1 MESVDLVL
9 GFGLLGGMLA
19 LLVAGVPIAYSL
31 LVSGLVGLY
40 LTQPWISVEFLV
52 STFPYSAS
60 ANLAY
65 VVLPLFLFMGHMS
78 FSAGIAH
85 RAFDSA
91 RVWVGS
97 LPGGLA
103 IATVFACA
111 GFAAVSGSSLA
122 TSATVAQVAV
132 PRMLRE
138 GYSQAIAAGSVAAAG
153 TLGVLIPPS
162 GLLIVYAIA
171 TETSVPDLF
180 LAGIVPGIMTA
191 AFYAVMIFVWVKIKP
206 GTGPLTRDKTTSA
219 AEKVRALGD
228 SWEIIVLFLIVMGTI
243 YLGIGTATEAAAFG
257 AAGALLIVMFRG
269 KDRGKIIWRGLV
281 DTGVTT
287 SSVFLLIIGAGFFGL
302 ALTTTQVPQQL
313 TLWLTQFD
321 LPIWQLT
328 ILLLLPYLVLGF
340 FVDAITMMLLTLP
353 VIFPAVLDAGIN
365 PVLFGILV
373 TKCAEI
379 GAITPPVG
387 LNIFVVKNTV
397 PEISIIEAFKGAI
410 PFVAIEVLILTLLI
424 AFNDIALILI

>member
-1 MESVDLVL
+1 MEFIDLGL
-9 GFGLLGGMLA
+9 GFGLLGGML
-19 LLVAGVPIAYSL
+19 LLLFIGVPIAYAMLTAGLIGL
-31 LVSGLVGLY
+31 L
-40 LTQPWISVEFLV
+40 LTRPWISTEFLV

-78 FSAGIAH
+78 FSAGVAH

-132 PRMLRE
+132 PRMLKE
-138 GYSQAIAAGSVAAAG
+138 GYSQAISAASVAAAG

-180 LAGIVPGIMTA
+180 LAGIVPGILTA
-191 AFYAVMIFVWVKIKP
+191 VLYAVMLFSWVKLVP
-206 GTGPLTRDKTTSA
+206 GSGPDVRGRRHSV
-219 AEKVRALGD
+219 AEKVRATFNC
-228 SWEIIVLFLIVMGTI
+228 WEVILLFFVVMGTI

-257 AAGALLIVMFRG
+257 AAASVLIVMFRG
-269 KDRGKIIWRGLV
+269 RDRRAIIWRGLV

-287 SSVFLLIIGAGFFGL
+287 SAVFLLIIGAGFFGL
-302 ALTTTQVPQQL
+302 ALTTTQVPQQDRKS
-313 TLWLTQFD
+313 TR
-321 LPIWQLT
+321 
-328 ILLLLPYLVLGF
+328 
-340 FVDAITMMLLTLP
+340 
-353 VIFPAVLDAGIN
+353 
-365 PVLFGILV
+365 
-373 TKCAEI
+373 
-379 GAITPPVG
+379 
-387 LNIFVVKNTV
+387 LN
-397 PEISIIEAFKGAI
+397 SS
-410 PFVAIEVLILTLLI
+410 
-424 AFNDIALILI
+424 

>member
-1 MESVDLVL
+1 MTMTDLTL
-9 GFGLLGGMLA
+9 GLALLGGMLT
-19 LLVAGVPIAYSL
+19 LLIAGVPIGYAL
-31 LVSGLVGLY
+31 LTAGLAGLV
-40 LTQPWISVEFLV
+40 LTRPLPAAEFLL
-52 STFPYSAS
+52 STFAHSAS
-60 ANLAY
+60 AHLAY
-65 VVLPLFLFMGHMS
+65 VVLPLFLFMGHMC
-78 FSAGIAH
+78 FSAGIGH

-103 IATVFACA
+103 ITTVFACA

-138 GYSQAIAAGSVAAAG
+138 GYSQAIASGTVAAAG

-162 GLLIVYAIA
+162 GLLIVYAIS
-171 TETSVPDLF
+171 TDTSIVDLF
-180 LAGIVPGIMTA
+180 LAGIVPGVMTA
-191 AFYAVMIFVWVKIKP
+191 LFYAVMLFGWVKLVP
-206 GTGPLTRDKTTSA
+206 GAGPSHSIGRTSF
-219 AEKVRALGD
+219 RAKARAVVE
-228 SWEIIVLFLIVMGTI
+228 SWEIVILFLIVMGTI

-257 AAGALLIVMFRG
+257 AAGALAIVLFRG
-269 KDRGKIIWRGLV
+269 KDRWRIVWRGLI

-287 SSVFLLIIGAGFFGL
+287 SCVFLLVIGAGLFGL
-302 ALTTTQVPQQL
+302 ALTTTQVPQHF
-313 TLWLTQFD
+313 TLWLTHFD
-321 LPIWQLT
+321 LPVWQLT
-328 ILLLLPYLVLGF
+328 VVLLLPYLVLGL
-340 FVDAITMMLLTLP
+340 FVDGITMMLLTLP
-353 VIFPAVLDAGIN
+353 IIFPVVQHAGIN

-397 PEISIIEAFKGAI
+397 PEIDLLQAFRGSI
-410 PFVAIEVLILTLLI
+410 PFVLVELLIIGLLI
-424 AFNDIALILI
+424 AFNDIALVLL

>member
-1 MESVDLVL
+1 MQSIDLGL
-9 GFGLLGGMLA
+9 GFGLLGGMLV
-19 LLVAGVPIAYSL
+19 LLFIGVPIAYSL
-31 LVSGLVGLY
+31 LTAGLIGLM
-40 LTQPWISVEFLV
+40 LTRPWIATEFLV

-91 RVWVGS
+91 RVWVGA
-97 LPGGLA
+97 LPGGMA
-103 IATVFACA
+103 ISTVFACA

-132 PRMLRE
+132 PRMLKE
-138 GYSQAIAAGSVAAAG
+138 GYSQAISAGSVAAAG

-180 LAGIVPGIMTA
+180 LAGIVPGLLTA
-191 AFYAVMIFVWVKIKP
+191 ALYAILLFGWVKLVP
-206 GTGPLTRDKTTSA
+206 GAGPNLKGQRYSV
-219 AEKVRALGD
+219 AEKVRATFD
-228 SWEIIVLFLIVMGTI
+228 CWEVIFLFLVVMGTI

-257 AAGALLIVMFRG
+257 AAGAVLIVLLRG
-269 KDRGKIIWRGLV
+269 GNRRAIIWRGLV

-321 LPIWQLT
+321 LPVWQLT
-328 ILLLLPYLVLGF
+328 LLLLVPYLFLGF

-353 VIFPAVLDAGIN
+353 IIFPVVLDAGID
-365 PVLFGILV
+365 PILFGILV

-397 PEISIIEAFKGAI
+397 PEIDIMQAFRGAI
-410 PFVAIEVLILTLLI
+410 PFVLVELVIIALLV
-424 AFNDIALILI
+424 AFNDIALVLI

>member
-1 MESVDLVL
+1 MEFTDLGL
-9 GFGLLGGMLA
+9 GFSLLGGMLV
-19 LLVAGVPIAYSL
+19 LLFIGVPIAYAML
-31 LVSGLVGLY
+31 TAGLIGLMM
-40 LTQPWISVEFLV
+40 TRPWISTEFLV

-78 FSAGIAH
+78 FSAGVAH

-103 IATVFACA
+103 ISTVFACA

-132 PRMLRE
+132 PRMLKE
-138 GYSQAIAAGSVAAAG
+138 GYSQEIAAASVAAAG

-180 LAGIVPGIMTA
+180 LAGIVPGILTA
-191 AFYAVMIFVWVKIKP
+191 VLYAIMLFCWVKLVP
-206 GTGPLTRDKTTSA
+206 GAGPDLHGRRHSMG
-219 AEKVRALGD
+219 EKIRATFD
-228 SWEIIVLFLIVMGTI
+228 CWEVIFLFLVVMGTI

-257 AAGALLIVMFRG
+257 AAASMLIVLLRG
-269 KDRGKIIWRGLV
+269 GNRRAIIWRGLV

-287 SSVFLLIIGAGFFGL
+287 SAVFLLIIGAGFFGL
-302 ALTTTQVPQQL
+302 ALTTTQVPQHL

-321 LPIWQLT
+321 LPVWQLT
-328 ILLLLPYLVLGF
+328 LLLLVPYLFLGF

-353 VIFPAVLDAGIN
+353 VVFPVVLDAGIN
-365 PVLFGILV
+365 PILFGILV

-397 PEISIIEAFKGAI
+397 PEIDIMRAFVGAI
-410 PFVAIEVLILTLLI
+410 PFVLVELVIIGLLV
-424 AFNDIALILI
+424 AFNDIALVLI

>member
-1 MESVDLVL
+1 MDTVNLAL
-9 GFGLLGGMLA
+9 GFA
-19 LLVAGVPIAYSL
+19 LLAGMVALLAAGIPIAYAL
-31 LVSGLVGLY
+31 LTAGLAGLL
-40 LTQPWISVEFLV
+40 LTQPWIAAKFLIA
-52 STFPYSAS
+52 TFSYSAS

-91 RVWVGS
+91 RVWVGN

-132 PRMLRE
+132 PRMLKE
-138 GYSQAIAAGSVAAAG
+138 GYSHSVAAGCVAAAG

-180 LAGIVPGIMTA
+180 LAGIVPGVLTA
-191 AFYAVMIFVWVKIKP
+191 ILYAIMIFAWVKFVP
-206 GTGPLTRDKTTSA
+206 GAGPEIPATRSTFKEK
-219 AEKVRALGD
+219 AEALLQ
-228 SWEIIVLFLIVMGTI
+228 SWEIILLFLIVMGTI

-257 AAGALLIVMFRG
+257 AAGALIIVLFRG
-269 KDRGKIIWRGLV
+269 RDRWRIIWRGLV
-281 DTGVTT
+281 ETGVTT
-287 SSVFLLIIGAGFFGL
+287 SSVFLLIIGAGLFGL

-321 LPIWQLT
+321 LPKWQLT
-328 ILLLLPYLVLGF
+328 ILLLLPYLFLGL
-340 FVDAITMMLLTLP
+340 FVDGITMILLTMP
-353 VIFPAVLDAGIN
+353 IIFPVVTDAGIS
-365 PVLFGILV
+365 PILFGILV

-397 PEISIIEAFKGAI
+397 PEINVLQAFRGAL
-410 PFVAIEVLILTLLI
+410 PFVLMELFIIGLLI
-424 AFNDIALILI
+424 AFNDIALVLI

>member
-1 MESVDLVL
+1 MGSIDLGL
-9 GFGLLGGMLA
+9 GFGLLGGMLF
-19 LLVAGVPIAYSL
+19 LLFAGVPIAFSL
-31 LVSGLVGLY
+31 LTAGLIGLM
-40 LTQPWISVEFLV
+40 LTRPWIATEFLV
-52 STFPYSAS
+52 STFSYSAS

-91 RVWVGS
+91 RVWVGA

-132 PRMLRE
+132 PRMLKE
-138 GYSQAIAAGSVAAAG
+138 GYSHAISAGSVAAAG

-180 LAGIVPGIMTA
+180 LAGIVPGVLTAVLYAIML
-191 AFYAVMIFVWVKIKP
+191 FGWVKLVP
-206 GTGPLTRDKTTSA
+206 GAGPLKSLQRTTMREKFA
-219 AEKVRALGD
+219 ASLR
-228 SWEIIVLFLIVMGTI
+228 SWEILLLFAIVMGTI

-257 AAGALLIVMFRG
+257 AAGALGIVLFRG
-269 KDRGKIIWRGLV
+269 SNRRAIIWRGLV

-287 SSVFLLIIGAGFFGL
+287 SSVFLLIIGAGLFGL

-321 LPIWQLT
+321 LPTWQLT
-328 ILLLLPYLVLGF
+328 MLLLLPYLLLGF
-340 FVDAITMMLLTLP
+340 FVDGITMMLLTLP
-353 VIFPAVLDAGIN
+353 VIFPVVLDAGIN
-365 PVLFGILV
+365 PILFGILV

-397 PEISIIEAFKGAI
+397 PEIDIFSAFKGAI
-410 PFVAIEVLILTLLI
+410 PFVLVELVIIGLLI
-424 AFNDIALILI
+424 AFNDIALVLI

>member
-1 MESVDLVL
+1 MNAIDLGL

-19 LLVAGVPIAYSL
+19 MLFIGIPIAYAL
-31 LVSGLVGLY
+31 LTAGLIGLL
-40 LTQPWISVEFLV
+40 LTKPWIAVEFLV
-52 STFPYSAS
+52 STFSYSAS

-91 RVWVGS
+91 RVWVGA
-97 LPGGLA
+97 LPGGMA

-122 TSATVAQVAV
+122 TTATVAHVAV
-132 PRMLRE
+132 PRMLSE
-138 GYSQAIAAGSVAAAG
+138 GYSHAISAGSVAAAG

-191 AFYAVMIFVWVKIKP
+191 IFYAVMLFGWIKLSP
-206 GTGPLTRDKTTSA
+206 GSGPSTRPTRSTAGEKLA
-219 AEKVRALGD
+219 ATLN
-228 SWEIIVLFLIVMGTI
+228 SWEIILLFMIVMGTI

-257 AAGALLIVMFRG
+257 AAGALAIVLFRNEG
-269 KDRGKIIWRGLV
+269 RARIIWRGLV

-287 SSVFLLIIGAGFFGL
+287 SSVFLLIIGAGLFGL
-302 ALTTTQVPQQL
+302 ALTTTQAPQQL

-328 ILLLLPYLVLGF
+328 LLLLLPYIFLGF
-340 FVDAITMMLLTLP
+340 FVDGITMMLLTLP
-353 VIFPAVLDAGIN
+353 IIFPVVVDAGIH
-365 PVLFGILV
+365 PILFGILV

-397 PEISIIEAFKGAI
+397 PEINIMQAFRGAI
-410 PFVAIEVLILTLLI
+410 PFVLVELVIIGLLVG
-424 AFNDIALILI
+424 FNDIALVLL

>member
-1 MESVDLVL
+1 MEFIDLGL
-9 GFGLLGGMLA
+9 GFGLLGGML
-19 LLVAGVPIAYSL
+19 LLLFIGVPIAYAMLTAGLIGL
-31 LVSGLVGLY
+31 L
-40 LTQPWISVEFLV
+40 LTRPWISTEFLV

-78 FSAGIAH
+78 FSAGVAH

-132 PRMLRE
+132 PRMLKE
-138 GYSQAIAAGSVAAAG
+138 GYSQAISAASVAAAG

-180 LAGIVPGIMTA
+180 LAGIVPGILTA
-191 AFYAVMIFVWVKIKP
+191 VLYAIMLFCWVKFVP
-206 GTGPLTRDKTTSA
+206 GSGPDLHGRRHSV
-219 AEKVRALGD
+219 AEKVRATFNC
-228 SWEIIVLFLIVMGTI
+228 WEVILLFFVVMGTI

-257 AAGALLIVMFRG
+257 AAASVLIVMFRG
-269 KDRGKIIWRGLV
+269 RDRRAIIWRGLV

-287 SSVFLLIIGAGFFGL
+287 SAVFLLIIGAGFFGL

-313 TLWLTQFD
+313 TLWLTQFE
-321 LPIWQLT
+321 LPAWQLT
-328 ILLLLPYLVLGF
+328 LVLLVPYLLLGF

-353 VIFPAVLDAGIN
+353 VIFPVVLDAGIN
-365 PVLFGILV
+365 PILFGILV

-397 PEISIIEAFKGAI
+397 PEIDIMRAFVGAI
-410 PFVAIEVLILTLLI
+410 PFVLVELAIIGLLI
-424 AFNDIALILI
+424 AFNDIALVLV

>member
-1 MESVDLVL
+1 MEFIDLGL
-9 GFGLLGGMLA
+9 GFGLLGGMLV
-19 LLVAGVPIAYSL
+19 LLFIGVPIAYAML
-31 LVSGLVGLY
+31 TAGLIGLM
-40 LTQPWISVEFLV
+40 LTRPWISTEFLV

-78 FSAGIAH
+78 FSAGVAH

-132 PRMLRE
+132 PRMLKE
-138 GYSQAIAAGSVAAAG
+138 GYSQEISAASVAAAG

-180 LAGIVPGIMTA
+180 LAGIVPGILTA
-191 AFYAVMIFVWVKIKP
+191 VLYAIMLFIWVKFVP
-206 GTGPLTRDKTTSA
+206 GAGPDMHGRRHSVV
-219 AEKVRALGD
+219 EKIRATFD
-228 SWEIIVLFLIVMGTI
+228 CWEVILLFLVVMGTI

-257 AAGALLIVMFRG
+257 AAASMLIVIFRG
-269 KDRGKIIWRGLV
+269 GNRRAIIWRGLV

-287 SSVFLLIIGAGFFGL
+287 SAVFLLIIGAGFFGL
-302 ALTTTQVPQQL
+302 ALTTTQVPQHL

-321 LPIWQLT
+321 LPAWQLT
-328 ILLLLPYLVLGF
+328 LLLLVPYLFLGF

-353 VIFPAVLDAGIN
+353 IIFPVVLDAGIN
-365 PVLFGILV
+365 PILFGILV

-397 PEISIIEAFKGAI
+397 PEIDIMRAFVGAI
-410 PFVAIEVLILTLLI
+410 PFVLVELVIIGLLV
-424 AFNDIALILI
+424 AFNDIALVLI